1 VSAVRVDLK
10 EFLVLYVDDEA
21 SNRVVFEHAFKD
33 LFRVSLASSADEAL
47 KKMDLE
53 VPAVVV
59 SDQRMPGM
67 PGAEFL
73 AEVKRRHPDVE
84 RVFLTAYPDPGPM
97 LDAINRVGASRFL
110 VKPWDKRE
118 MTGVLAG
125 AIESYRLRQEVK
137 RLQLQ
142 MIELQQFSTVGTIT
156 ASVAHDMSSPLTVI
170 ASNAERLKE
179 LSMLMLSLRNRTAA
193 LGGWKLEELEAA
205 DELPA
210 ISRELYDASN
220 YILSLLQGIRSLAR
234 PTGEDEATDPRTAM
248 SFATKLVRVMVSE
261 KRGRLDSTMTPL
273 PKVRIPPTHLSQVLV
288 NLLSNAADALET
300 TSDKRLVTLNA
311 LHEKENAC
319 VRFSVTDTGVGMR
332 KDVLQRAGV
341 ERVTTKPL
349 NQGTGLG
356 LTIVRE
362 LIQRAGGRMEIQ
374 SEEGVGTKIDFW
386 IPLSKEQ

>member
-1 VSAVRVDLK
+1 VSVARLDLK
-10 EFLVLYVDDEA
+10 QYLVLYVDDETP
-21 SNRVVFEHAFKD
+21 NRVVFEHAFKD
-33 LFRVSLASSADEAL
+33 LFRISLAASGPEAL
-47 KKMDLE
+47 KKMETE

-73 AEVKRRHPDVE
+73 AEVKRRYPDVE

-125 AIESYRLRQEVK
+125 AIESYRLRKEVQ

-142 MIELQQFSTVGTIT
+142 MVELQQFSTVGTIT

-179 LSMLMLSLRNRTAA
+179 LSGTMLQLRHRTAA
-193 LGGWKLEELEAA
+193 LGGWQMEELEAA

-210 ISRELYDASN
+210 ISKELYDASN

-234 PTGEDEATDPRTAM
+234 PTAEDEAADPRTAM
-248 SFATKLVRVMVSE
+248 SFASKLVRVMVSE
-261 KRGRLDSTMTPL
+261 KRGQLEATIQPL
-273 PKVRIPPTHLSQVLV
+273 PHVRMAPTHLSQVLV
-288 NLLSNAADALET
+288 NLLSNAADALDPERE
-300 TSDKRLVTLNA
+300 KRTVTLNA
-311 LHEKENAC
+311 AKDGADF
-319 VRFSVTDTGVGMR
+319 VRITVADTGVGMR
-332 KDVLQRAGV
+332 KDVLERAGL

-374 SEEGVGTKIDFW
+374 SEEGVGTQIHFW
-386 IPLSKEQ
+386 IPVAKAS